1 MSTTSYQQWALG
13 NNGPRGEGG
22 ECFVCLVGEA
32 YEALKKTPYIKP
44 YKFSIFLVLLAVPFW
59 IIGLALD
66 REQPNQLA
74 DENAEGM
81 ALDREQPNQLADEIL
96 LVIGG
101 ALHELAY
108 FIIEISGCR
117 LLKSKWYDTT
127 CCRSL
132 FLWPIRC
139 GACGIGTILGLSLAT
154 LESSKTRDRLLWV
167 NVFALLGYFV
177 TNLIFLEIFYKERIA
192 GKEQPKENNQLE
204 LGEGITGE
212 EQPKENNQQ
221 APGEANRKVK
231 PSDSLASRLQ
241 ELKQAK
247 DQGLISE
254 AEFQQGKSD
263 LVSGIIGASKTV

>member
-1 MSTTSYQQWALG
+1 MTLQNFILKEIALESKG
-13 NNGPRGEGG
+13 MVPTYVQYNQSRLPTGTGEG
-22 ECFVCLVGEA
+22 CFVCLG

-44 YKFSIFLVLLAVPFW
+44 YKFSIFLVLLALPFW
-59 IIGLALD
+59 II
-66 REQPNQLA
+66 
-74 DENAEGM
+74 GM

-101 ALHELAY
+101 ALHGLAY
-108 FIIEISGCR
+108 FIIEFIGCR
-117 LLKSKWYDTT
+117 LLKSKWSNCT
-127 CCRSL
+127 CCCCF
-132 FLWPIRC
+132 FLCPIRC
-139 GACGIGTILGLSLAT
+139 GACGFGGLWIFGLLLAT
-154 LESSKTRDRLLWV
+154 LGGSSKGTRDMLLVV
-167 NVFALLGYFV
+167 NNFALLGYFA
-177 TNLIFLEIFYKERIA
+177 TNIIFFEIFYKERIA

-204 LGEGITGE
+204 LGEGITGK

-263 LVSGIIGASKTV
+263 LVSGIVGASKTV